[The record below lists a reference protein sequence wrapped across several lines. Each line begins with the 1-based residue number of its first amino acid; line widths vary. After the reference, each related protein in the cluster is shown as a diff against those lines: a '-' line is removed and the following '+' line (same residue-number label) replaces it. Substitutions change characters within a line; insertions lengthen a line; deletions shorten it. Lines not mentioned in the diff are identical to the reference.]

1 MTSTETLLFRVNGM
15 PQGEA
20 RPRFTRQGR
29 AYTPKKTRDYEA
41 DIKAAALKAA
51 MLQGWLKTDQ
61 PMRVHVCAW
70 FPAPKSYSKKKRA
83 ACEAGDIYP
92 TKKPDADNIAKCLDA
107 LNGVI
112 WHDDAQ
118 VVECIVR
125 KRYCSGGEQ
134 PHLNVF
140 VEYMPTFSEMKA
152 AALASA
158 GKAA

>member
-1 MTSTETLLFRVNGM
+1 MCAHGSPCRNPTAKIN
-15 PQGEA
+15 A
-20 RPRFTRQGR
+20 RLARQGIF
-29 AYTPKKTRDYEA
+29 TPR
-41 DIKAAALKAA
+41 
-51 MLQGWLKTDQ
+51 
-61 PMRVHVCAW
+61 
-70 FPAPKSYSKKKRA
+70 
-83 ACEAGDIYP
+83 
-92 TKKPDADNIAKCLDA
+92 KKPDADNIAKCLDA

-152 AALASA
+152 AAMSEAV
-158 GKAA
+158 